1 MPPVFTLVN
10 YNGASFVY
18 ENILKIYNYKV
29 SKSKRVYMIRNRV
42 HREKEDFGNSLE
54 FANAQTFQA
63 RIKGILNKH
72 TILPVCSFRTTVLL
86 VHKVLYSIVFQYNEQ

>member
-1 MPPVFTLVN
+1 MVQFL
-10 YNGASFVY
+10 FM
-18 ENILKIYNYKV
+18 KIFKKIIIIKYQNQ
-29 SKSKRVYMIRNRV
+29 RVYMIRNRV